1 MGISSFLGRFILAIV
16 LVTALGSCSGS
27 EDVPETGEVAKKYP
41 VVKLGYINGKV
52 NDASIEYDGLNRR
65 FLYYVPE
72 NYDPEAKH
80 PLLFALH
87 GFNMPVEVIISFFK
101 SVQAKADA
109 DGTILIYPVATG
121 SVEKQSLAWKTR
133 CTCGS
138 FANTEFPETDEVDD
152 IGFISHLIDIF
163 LGNMNADPNRIYITG
178 ASQGGAMTYALSC
191 YLSERLAG
199 VAPFIMQ
206 LCPQLIEEFKTA
218 RPLPIMIVTGT
229 ADPLVPEK
237 GNKGTDLWEVFPV
250 VSIEETIAYWK
261 SRNGISSEPIETAL
275 DNPVT
280 EVFKGVETPS
290 HIIKYIWKSEKG
302 NDIVWLKV
310 VNGGHWLPTYADGKP
325 LDASNLDGFDGS
337 YMGNLNSDYL
347 GTVGIYDFLLSHSR
361 KE

>member
-27 EDVPETGEVAKKYP
+27 EDVTETCEVAKKYP

-80 PLLFALH
+80 PLLFALQ
-87 GFNMPVEVIISFFK
+87 GGNMPVEVIISFFK

-121 SVEKQSLAWKTR
+121 SVEKQSLAWKT
-133 CTCGS
+133 TCES

-191 YLSERLAG
+191 HLSERLAG

-229 ADPLVPEK
+229 ADPGIPEK

-261 SRNGISSEPIETAL
+261 YRNGISSEPIETAL

-325 LDASNLDGFDGS
+325 LDASNLDGFDGTFL
-337 YMGNLNSDYL
+337 GNCNSDYL
-347 GTVGIYDFLLSHSR
+347 GAVGIYDFLLSHSR